1 MSKAILVATDDSPC
15 ARGAAASATAL
26 AAILKGR
33 IEALS
38 IVDPVDFGGSA
49 AGAAPELAE
58 RQARRA
64 HDQAHA
70 AVDRVA
76 EDARAAGVPVETS
89 VGEGQVRAVLD
100 ERARVGD
107 VDLVAAGTHGRTG
120 LDRYLLGSV
129 ATHLVRTSPVPV
141 LVVHGA
147 VYSLPTYE
155 TVVVPT
161 DGSRHAA
168 RAADLGAE
176 IAAASGGTVHAL
188 PAAAGP
194 PDSTASPPYPATTF
208 FLPPGSK
215 GTGWAKKPE
224 QKSARSRGSL
234 ARRVDS
240 PTPRRHFTAVFGDDH
255 SVFFLADET
264 AVVLLQNRV
273 SVNDVLT
280 R

>member
-89 VGEGQVRAVLD
+89 VVEGQVRAVLD
-100 ERARVGD
+100 DRARVGD

-147 VYSLPTYE
+147 VDSLPTYE

-188 PAAAGP
+188 HAADGRPSDPVVDVLDRATAAGVDAIETVRDGRP
-194 PDSTASPPYPATTF
+194 I
-208 FLPPGSK
+208 
-215 GTGWAKKPE
+215 
-224 QKSARSRGSL
+224 
-234 ARRVDS
+234 RVIES
-240 PTPRRHFTAVFGDDH
+240 YV
-255 SVFFLADET
+255 DET
-264 AVVLLQNRV
+264 GADLVVMGTHGRTGLDRRLVGSVTERAVRVLDAPVL
-273 SVNDVLT
+273 SVYDDEDH
-280 R
+280 